1 MTEDLLSGMKAIT
14 TCVKSIGLP
23 AKDDTVLGYI
33 VNCGMPA
40 KKLGGIWISKRSSIV
55 NWALAYCDSDLKGTV
70 PEEKQTPNPTLGKTS
85 IPEKPPAAV
94 AAPDKIGS
102 EKKQKIS
109 IMPYRKSERK
119 KT

>member
-55 NWALAYCDSDLKGTV
+55 KWALEYCDQDTKGTV
-70 PEEKQTPNPTLGKTS
+70 PEEKQSAKPA
-85 IPEKPPAAV
+85 PEKPPAV
-94 AAPDKIGS
+94 VPAAPG
-102 EKKQKIS
+102 KKGNGKG
-109 IMPYRKSERK
+109 K
-119 KT
+119 K